1 MVRENLDDIESAAI
15 AIGAAIGGVLKGAL
29 SDDMLRRFAE
39 LANSL
44 EAHNLMD
51 SFPSDFEI
59 PDNPPELDKSLG
71 FTLVNGNAWLPT
83 PLYEA
88 RNRRQRKT
96 ARKKESGI
104 VWTR

>member
-1 MVRENLDDIESAAI
+1 MVRKNLDGIELAAI

-39 LANSL
+39 LGNSL

-59 PDNPPELDKSLG
+59 RSPQPPTTQDGTQKGKWYCLD
-71 FTLVNGNAWLPT
+71 
-83 PLYEA
+83 E
-88 RNRRQRKT
+88 
-96 ARKKESGI
+96 
-104 VWTR
+104 